1 MVCHLLHGHECY
13 VEGYLISPFP
23 TQSNGSFLGCFHRD
37 NEDSA
42 PRVFYC
48 MSLKVRM
55 QVETQGKH
63 H

>member
-42 PRVFYC
+42 PRVFNC
-48 MSLKVRM
+48 MSTPIPF
-55 QVETQGKH
+55 E
-63 H
+63 